1 MPQPSTVLYEVD
13 ADVTA
18 EAVRRQ
24 LAQLR
29 SECGIGGRIAVNLPS
44 GWAEFDNVA
53 RMRLLQRQAQ
63 LLQIDVALVTQHEAT
78 RKAAKQVGIPI
89 FARPDQAL
97 RRQWCM
103 RPLLPLVN
111 PKQPNAAGL
120 PEAPHWQQEQVVT
133 RASRQRVRRARQR
146 RIESEECYRRPMPV
160 WLRWLGRVFMGG
172 LIGLFLL
179 GVTFYVLPAATVTL
193 IPGQEPLI
201 VSVQMTADPSL
212 DVADFVENRLPAR
225 LIEANIEERGTI
237 ATTGSRQ
244 KATEKAE
251 GRVIFSNLGSMP
263 LRIPDGTIVSITT
276 GTPVSFRTR
285 GGVDLPGG
293 FGARVEAFIEALEP
307 GVQGNVL
314 PNTIN
319 TVSGALRF
327 RMRVSNP
334 DATYGGGAQLVSVVT
349 QADKDRLLAETS
361 ARAEALAYETLNELL
376 EPGEW
381 LPAESVQTF
390 VIAQAFSGFN
400 DEEAQQL
407 ELGMNVLARGA
418 VVEDQ
423 LSTEAAL
430 RELRNRVP
438 PRGQVVADTIA
449 FRREPG
455 LIAVGNTIQFTMTAS
470 AEYVIPIDPA
480 NVRTA
485 IVGLTPA
492 AALDILQ
499 SRWSLASPPEIYRDP
514 ELLPTLPTI
523 PSRIQVRI
531 EYQDDGVIE

>member
-1 MPQPSTVLYEVD
+1 MPQPSTVLYEVAPD
-13 ADVTA
+13 ANA
-18 EAVRRQ
+18 EVVRRH
-24 LAQLR
+24 LVRLR
-29 SECGIGGRIAVNLPS
+29 RESGIGGRIALALPAS
-44 GWAEFDNVA
+44 WDEFDNMA

-63 LLQIDVALVTQHEAT
+63 LLQIDIALITQHEAT

-89 FARPDQAL
+89 FARSDQAVK
-97 RRQWCM
+97 RQWRM

-111 PKQPNAAGL
+111 PKQPNAGL

-133 RASRQRVRRARQR
+133 RASRQHVRRARQH
-146 RIESEECYRRPMPV
+146 RIESEERYRRPMPV
-160 WLRWLGRVFMGG
+160 WLRWFGYLFMGG

-179 GVTFYVLPAATVTL
+179 GFTFYVLPAATVTL
-193 IPGQEPLI
+193 IPGQELLV
-201 VSVQMTADPSL
+201 VSVRITADPGL

-225 LIEANIEERGTI
+225 LVEANIEERGTI
-237 ATTGSRQ
+237 STSGSRQ
-244 KATEKAE
+244 KATVKAE
-251 GRVIFSNLGSMP
+251 GRVTFSNLGGTP
-263 LRIPDGTIVSITT
+263 LRIPDGTIVSTTT

-285 GGVDLPGG
+285 GEVDLPGG
-293 FGARVEAFIEALEP
+293 FGSRVEAFIEALEP
-307 GVQGNVL
+307 GAQGNVL

-327 RMRVSNP
+327 RTRVSNSS
-334 DATYGGGAQLVSVVT
+334 TTSGGGAQLVSVVT

-361 ARAEALAYETLNELL
+361 ARAEAQAYETLSELL

-381 LPAESVQTF
+381 LPVESVQTF

-418 VVEDQ
+418 SIEDQ

-430 RELRNRVP
+430 RELQNRVP
-438 PRGQVVADTIA
+438 PRGQLVADTIA

-455 LIAVGNTIQFTMTAS
+455 VVAVGNAVQFTMTAS

-480 NVRTA
+480 DVRTA

-492 AALDILQ
+492 AALDVLQ
-499 SRWSLASPPEIYRDP
+499 SRWSLAGPPEIYRDP

-531 EYQDDGVIE
+531 EYQDDEMIER